1 MACPT
6 LTQGFTPKLCKT
18 PSGTIE
24 FMIAEHSFCTVTI
37 TSGVVSAIAMTSGK
51 QFFRYKQK
59 PEVANWKETPTID
72 AKSGAYKYTADL
84 IFDMNSLDSSTKIE
98 AENLM
103 QLTSMVISKDAD
115 GTYWLIGNSNGV
127 DFTPATDGG
136 IEYSSFRG
144 IKMTGQSIDFLPVAS
159 VPANL
164 IAALLLP
171 ASP

>member
-1 MACPT
+1 MSCPT

-18 PSGTIE
+18 PSGTK
-24 FMIAEHSFCTVTI
+24 SFLIV
-37 TSGVVSAIAMTSGK
+37 SGVVTAIAMTSGK

-72 AKSGAYKYTADL
+72 AKSGAYKYVADV
-84 IFDMNSLDSSTKIE
+84 IFDINSLDSATKIE
-98 AENLM
+98 AEKVM
-103 QLTSMVISKDAD
+103 QLTNMVISEDAD
-115 GTYWLIGNSNGV
+115 GTNWLIGNTNGV

-136 IEYSSFRG
+136 VEYSSFRG
-144 IKMTGQSIDFLPVAS
+144 IKMTGQSTDFLPVAS
-159 VPANL
+159 VPSNL

>member
-1 MACPT
+1 MSCPT

-24 FMIAEHSFCTVTI
+24 FMIAERSFCTFTIANEIVT
-37 TSGVVSAIAMTSGK
+37 AIAMTSGK

-59 PEVANWKETPTID
+59 PEVANWKETPTVD
-72 AKSGAYKYTADL
+72 TKSGAYKYTTDVMFDL
-84 IFDMNSLDSSTKIE
+84 NSLDSATRVE
-98 AENLM
+98 ANKLM
-103 QLTSMVISKDAD
+103 KLTAAVISKDAD
-115 GTYWLIGNSNGV
+115 GSYWLMAPNNGI

-136 IEYSSFRG
+136 VEYSSFRG
-144 IKMTGQSIDFLPVAS
+144 MKVTGQGIDFEPVAS

-164 IAALLLP
+164 IAAIILP